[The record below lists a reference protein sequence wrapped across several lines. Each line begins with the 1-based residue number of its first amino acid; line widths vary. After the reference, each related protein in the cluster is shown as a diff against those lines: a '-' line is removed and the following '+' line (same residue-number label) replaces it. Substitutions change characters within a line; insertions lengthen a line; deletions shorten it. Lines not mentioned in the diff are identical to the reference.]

1 MNNCKFILIPSAD
14 SPAHVSA
21 KFTKGKRYE
30 AEPFASHV
38 GTTLYSV
45 IDDKGKAYTINPKAS
60 YHIGG
65 AHFSVE
71 MQMHNVCS
79 NGSFATGGY
88 VKDLLK
94 YPQQTSESMFGS
106 ITTTNFPLFITEVKD
121 RESAKKA
128 EFESLSD
135 SILKIVL
142 DDISN
147 MRNDRISA
155 VDENGKVRVTM
166 GDLRTKEQKLADR
179 VKDLESEL
187 SAAHNTI
194 AKIRD
199 AMRTPEGEDA
209 QQHAKVL
216 RQMADALVN
225 LWRNGQ

>member
-1 MNNCKFILIPSAD
+1 MNNCKFILIPYAD
-14 SPAHVSA
+14 SVPHTLA

-45 IDDKGKAYTINPKAS
+45 IDDKGKVYTINPKAS

-71 MQMHNVCS
+71 LQMHNVCAT
-79 NGSFATGGY
+79 GGFATGGY

-94 YPQQTSESMFGS
+94 YPQQTSESMFGGIS
-106 ITTTNFPLFITEVKD
+106 VASFPLFSSNVENHERDKKSEYEPLTE
-121 RESAKKA
+121 
-128 EFESLSD
+128 

-142 DDISN
+142 DDISK

-166 GDLRTKEQKLADR
+166 GDLRTKEQRLADR
-179 VKDLESEL
+179 VSKLESEL
-187 SAAHNTI
+187 GAAHNTI
-194 AKIRD
+194 AKIRE

-216 RQMADALVN
+216 RQMADSLVN